1 MIIHSDDITVHVHND
16 NYLNNEGVSSTSTST
31 SMHACIYE
39 LFGGAC
45 GEHIHDIVLHPL
57 LEILQRLQVLP
68 CTHTHTHTLCH
79 CSLEEDRDQVER
91 EHSRLP
97 KKEEL
102 EQLIKQ
108 LTRDTEQLK
117 DEIQLVS

>member
-1 MIIHSDDITVHVHND
+1 MIIHSDDVTVHVHVHND

-45 GEHIHDIVLHPL
+45 GGAYTCACPFSRNFTTITSV
-57 LEILQRLQVLP
+57 
-68 CTHTHTHTLCH
+68 TMHTHTHTLCH

>member
-1 MIIHSDDITVHVHND
+1 MKGFPLH
-16 NYLNNEGVSSTSTST
+16 
-31 SMHACIYE
+31 
-39 LFGGAC
+39 
-45 GEHIHDIVLHPL
+45 LHPL
-57 LEILQRLQVLP
+57 VCMLASMSYLVGHVGGAYT
-68 CTHTHTHTLCH
+68 CTPPFSRNFTSVTMHTHTHTLCH

>member
-1 MIIHSDDITVHVHND
+1 MKGFPLHLHPLVCMLASMSYLVGHV
-16 NYLNNEGVSSTSTST
+16 
-31 SMHACIYE
+31 
-39 LFGGAC
+39 
-45 GEHIHDIVLHPL
+45 GEHIHVLVPF
-57 LEILQRLQVLP
+57 LEILQQLQVLP
-68 CTHTHTHTLCH
+68 CTHTHTLCH